1 MHSPDRYI
9 FALAML
15 EGDRAARQVLADM
28 LEEQGERGLAQWA
41 REGRRDKRRTLE
53 FGVMLLSCRPA
64 IGLAAEFIG
73 KLFDSADRLVV
84 AAQLWASKRMDD
96 TEAIEA
102 CRREV
107 ADLRLQRS
115 RSYYRTGGYLQYY
128 AADCAELLVTAMQR
142 AIESEHFAR
151 SEDVVRTA
159 ARGLESRNYVRQIV
173 QQTSR
178 LSPRMAAEGEMRYQS
193 NYGWQT
199 EQLQQLLKELL
210 AAEADKWPR

>member
-64 IGLAAEFIG
+64 IGLAAEFMAKGLTRVGPTG
-73 KLFDSADRLVV
+73 KQLVKTAQQWARKELDDRV
-84 AAQLWASKRMDD
+84 
-96 TEAIEA
+96 TIES
-102 CRREV
+102 CRREG
-107 ADLRLQRS
+107 AAWSQERSSSRMPDAPWERNLRFACS
-115 RSYYRTGGYLQYY
+115 
-128 AADCAELLVTAMQR
+128 DLLVGAIQR
-142 AIESEHFAR
+142 ASEAEQLAAGGDLAR
-151 SEDVVRTA
+151 AA
-159 ARGLESRNYVRQIV
+159 ARDLESRQYVRQIV
-173 QQTSR
+173 CQTRRGWQQSDLT
-178 LSPRMAAEGEMRYQS
+178 
-193 NYGWQT
+193 WQT

-210 AAEADKWPR
+210 AAEVDLWPR